1 MRYCCLLLLSCF
13 ALFGAE
19 IDWDKA
25 QTVQTGVKLVKL
37 ENTEPRLQ
45 KINVMRIDLTTK
57 GLRFTATGRDA
68 DYGKPMPDHEKF
80 IIQTRRIRTREFLL
94 NSRKNGLDMIVA
106 VNAAPWRPWEKPFD
120 HKYAQ
125 VSGLNISDGVII
137 NDDDKDNA
145 VFVVY
150 KDGKADI
157 VSSVS
162 KEDYPKIQLA
172 SSGFTIIQKD
182 GANLMNDD
190 KAKPQPRTAYG
201 LSADRHYMYIVT
213 IDGRQQDWSMGAT
226 LKETAAI
233 LQDAGS
239 SDGINMDGGGS
250 TTLYYWDA
258 KKDQPVTLNR
268 HTKDGY
274 ERTVATSIGLYLIEN

>member
-25 QTVQTGVKLVKL
+25 QTVQTGVKLIKL

-45 KINVMRIDLTTK
+45 KINVMRIDLRTK

-80 IIQTRRIRTREFLL
+80 IIQTKRTRTREFLL
-94 NSRKNGLDMIVA
+94 NSRKNGLNMIVA

-120 HKYAQ
+120 HKYGQ
-125 VSGLNISDGVII
+125 LTGLNISDGVIVSDSKNSHAI
-137 NDDDKDNA
+137 
-145 VFVVY
+145 FVVY
-150 KDGKADI
+150 KDGKTDI
-157 VSSVS
+157 VASVPE
-162 KEDYPKIQLA
+162 EDYPKIQLA
-172 SSGFTIIQKD
+172 STGFTIILKN
-182 GANLMNDD
+182 GGNLMNDD
-190 KAKPQPRTAYG
+190 QAKPQPRTAYG
-201 LSADRHYMYIVT
+201 LSADRHYMYIAT

-233 LQDAGS
+233 LKDAGS

-258 KKDQPVTLNR
+258 EKDQPVTLAR

-274 ERTVATSIGLYLIEN
+274 ERTVASSIGLYLIEN